1 MAYKNPKV
9 YDQVS
14 KEMGMTN
21 EPAVPGPLVRT
32 SHTTGSHDC
41 TLRLVHEGECRGS
54 QDVPIVACSVNKY
67 SSNRKKLGLKSLV
80 S

>member
-1 MAYKNPKV
+1 METRKSMT
-9 YDQVS
+9 VS

-32 SHTTGSHDC
+32 SNTSYSHNY
-41 TLRLVHEGECRGS
+41 TFRQAREGGYRVS
-54 QDVPIVACSVNKY
+54 QGAPIASCSVNIH
-67 SSNRKKLGLKSLV
+67 SSSSSKTWRLKSPV